1 MISSYDCS
9 DPAQRSQGLSAAHQ
23 AVELKQC
30 VVLPTDTVYG
40 IGADAFSP
48 QAVATLLA
56 SKGRGRAMPPPVLI
70 PRIQTLDGLAVNVH
84 PDARALAEAFW
95 PGALTLICH
104 AQPSLSW
111 DLGDTMGTVALR
123 VPDDDV
129 ALELL
134 ALTGPLAVSSA
145 NRTGRPAA
153 TTAAEAAAQLA
164 ESVAVY
170 LDAGPRADDGI
181 AGSTIV
187 DATGEVLRIVRQGT
201 LSLARLRE
209 VVPGLAG
216 SEDAEVTPAP
226 AGTDD
231 EVVGPPAAGASAVD
245 RSAPGPAADGSADGS
260 AASAGT

>member
-1 MISSYDCS
+1 MITSYDCS
-9 DPAQRSQGLSAAHQ
+9 DPAQRSEGLAAAHQ
-23 AVELKQC
+23 AVERKQC

-56 SKGRGRAMPPPVLI
+56 SKGRGRNMPPPVLI
-70 PRIQTLDGLAVNVH
+70 PRIQTLDGLAAEVH
-84 PDARALAEAFW
+84 PDARRLAEAFW

-111 DLGDTMGTVALR
+111 DLGDTLGTVALR

-145 NRTGRPAA
+145 NRTGQDAA
-153 TTAAEAAAQLA
+153 TTAADAAAQLA

-170 LDAGPRADDGI
+170 LDAGPRTAADGM
-181 AGSTIV
+181 GSTIV

-201 LSLARLRE
+201 LSVERLRE
-209 VVPGLAG
+209 VVPDLAG
-216 SEDAEVTPAP
+216 AGEDAA
-226 AGTDD
+226 
-231 EVVGPPAAGASAVD
+231 
-245 RSAPGPAADGSADGS
+245 PAADAAPAVDAAPEDRDPAD
-260 AASAGT
+260 AAPEDRDPAD